1 MVMAV
6 LQQVLALPA
15 TIHLAVRH
23 TAIKLVGELCEWI
36 EKHNAQCTMQVTP
49 NYLLQAYRCSSVLD
63 RRLASEGATGLLI
76 MLQAFISAPRAGLS

>member
-1 MVMAV
+1 MAV

-36 EKHNAQCTMQVTP
+36 EKHNAQC
-49 NYLLQAYRCSSVLD
+49 R
-63 RRLASEGATGLLI
+63 
-76 MLQAFISAPRAGLS
+76 